1 MIDITDMFK
10 AIAMSIM
17 DDTINQY
24 FIDNNIP
31 YKKNIEIIR
40 KYGRHIEASGALQY
54 VIPGAIVHVLHWD
67 NLEYREK
74 YKIEGIQKKIQSILT
89 LMPKNYVLVVL
100 VKKIEMCTLIDDE
113 PDENL
118 KFITNID
125 QIKEFINYENIFYYC
140 DHAGLI
146 RSLVSEKFN
155 DYDKTVRL
163 MKGKLTFNEY
173 DYHRAIAIMN
183 DDEIER
189 LKKYDFIVAPDRDL
203 KDGEICIKIKNTEN
217 KIGNKNCV
225 NTDEGKKQLFNIF
238 YHDINIFGLGEEIRL
253 PIRIINGI
261 TKANVDGKIYWCGG
275 KFEKK
280 KN

>member
-1 MIDITDMFK
+1 MSTTNDM
-10 AIAMSIM
+10 
-17 DDTINQY
+17 INQY

-31 YKKNIEIIR
+31 YKKNIELR
-40 KYGRHIEASGALQY
+40 RHHVRISEPSGILQY
-54 VIPGAIVHVLHWD
+54 VVPGVIVHVLHWD

-89 LMPKNYVLVVL
+89 LMPKNYVLAVF
-100 VKKIEMCTLIDDE
+100 VKKIEMCALIDDE

-125 QIKEFINYENIFYYC
+125 QIKEFIQYENIFYYC

-146 RSLVSEKFN
+146 RSLVSEKFD

-163 MKGKLTFNEY
+163 LKGKITFNEY

-183 DDEIER
+183 DHEIEI
-189 LKKYDFIVAPDRDL
+189 LKKYDFIVARDRHI
-203 KDGEICIKIKNTEN
+203 KEGKICIKIKNTEKN
-217 KIGNKNCV
+217 IGNKICV
-225 NTDEGKKQLFNIF
+225 GTDDEKRQLFNTF
-238 YHDINIFGLGEEIRL
+238 YHNIKIFGLGEELRI

-261 TKANVDGKIYWCGG
+261 TKANADGKIYWCGG
-275 KFEKK
+275 KSEKN